1 MPTFEDEGVSVALKG
16 DDDSSSEDDDED
28 IDWVN
33 LKGSGDPHLM
43 NKIRKWVW
51 SGTDFEALEQISED
65 AANLINEGVPTDAQ
79 AKAVA
84 GNPGWWKHILAG
96 TVSPSF
102 ITGQMVAQFNNM
114 SVIAVL
120 LAGFSIGFA
129 IAPPEFAG
137 EYSAQHHLHANV
149 VSALYATYLA
159 CMLMS
164 GIFSFISTV
173 IAMHAVASLSNSY
186 PSKTGTCYLL
196 LKMAY
201 PARAECR
208 NNLLWSMYAMTG
220 GLVAATVLNFSVFYG
235 VPAMAV
241 AAVLVGA
248 FVRKHHQ
255 WEFLAGREND
265 IGGALACNDI
275 AMAAANKTSMKEGLL
290 S

>member
-1 MPTFEDEGVSVALKG
+1 MPTFEDEGVSVALIG

-33 LKGSGDPHLM
+33 LKDSSDHHVM

-51 SGTDFEALEQISED
+51 SGTDFEALEQIDED
-65 AANLINEGVPTDAQ
+65 AVRLINEGIPTDAQ

-84 GNPGWWKHILAG
+84 DNPGWWKHILAG
-96 TVSPSF
+96 TVSPAF
-102 ITGQMVAQFNNM
+102 ITGQMIAQFNNM
-114 SVIAVL
+114 SVISVL

-129 IAPPEFAG
+129 ISPPEFAG
-137 EYSAQHHLHANV
+137 KYSAKHHLHANV
-149 VSALYATYLA
+149 FPVLYATYLA
-159 CMLMS
+159 CMLAS

-196 LKMAY
+196 CKMVY
-201 PARAECR
+201 SARRECDK
-208 NNLLWSMYAMTG
+208 NLMWSMYAMTA
-220 GLVAATVLNFSVFYG
+220 GLVAATVLNFGVFYG
-235 VPAMAV
+235 VPALAV
-241 AAVLVGA
+241 AAVLVGV
-248 FVRKHHQ
+248 FVRKQYQ
-255 WEFLAGREND
+255 WEFWAWREND
-265 IGGALACNDI
+265 IGGALACKDI